1 MLGFITTMEALTVLA
16 FAIAAL
22 IIVGALLGIIAF
34 FKQYS
39 LRDSNVALQH
49 AVDELSA
56 KVDALSTTPSTV
68 AQTAVDT
75 APALKSDEIEGDA
88 TEALEADDKK
98 PAAETPPPLPPG
110 TPPEL
115 PNTEPSKSEPAKPER
130 KLNTESTI
138 GGKLTIWLGG
148 FTLAL
153 GGLFLALY
161 AIENA
166 ILGPTERV
174 VLSFGFG
181 VLIAAAGEWTR
192 RRTGIFALPGF
203 EKANIPATLTAGGI
217 FAMFGAVYA
226 AHALYDLLGPVLA
239 FIVLGALSLTTLALA
254 LIHGPGLAAIGLL
267 SAFIVPFLLDTTSDS
282 ITILALYVL
291 AVSVAALAVARLRG
305 WLWLAL
311 SAIGAMVLFG
321 TAFAIEAGHDQPYVV
336 DGFIAV
342 AFGLGFATF
351 VLGIGRKAA
360 EMVTQQTPR
369 PDWLATGVLSLLA
382 LLLLLTFDW
391 RKDMPLEVLEM
402 AVLFGIPLA
411 IAYTYPALR
420 FLVAL
425 PAALGVVRYLSLD
438 LPALRVS
445 QKLIEGPSLD
455 AIELA
460 GTVQT
465 FAFIG
470 IIAAAALM
478 LAGFWIALRSPTR
491 TVVAASTTISAIALY
506 LVAYVR
512 IEQLVS
518 SQMFA
523 LFGAVLAM
531 LLTSLALQLNARL
544 AEEAPGRDGTVAAGL
559 IGAIVSLAFAASVWL
574 RGPALTIALGL
585 IPLATTLVWQRF
597 PLSALRVFAVMALV
611 PYALRIVWD
620 PLIDQASVVEAPAL
634 INALLWGYGIPTLA
648 IASSAY
654 LLTKAKDDMFAQ
666 IMQAAAV
673 FFAVATVAALSL
685 HAIDPTFLFTTNEQ
699 ALTGTATLVLIGGAF
714 ALALTRIG
722 ATPRFAKLRLA
733 ADIVGIGGMLVGA
746 VGLFLAYNPIL
757 ESARD
762 PVEVGQGLLFNSL
775 TYAYLLPLIL
785 FTAVIWQGRNS
796 KNRWYIRTAIVFVAL
811 VGFAWVNLSI
821 RQVFSRNILTM
832 LPVDQTELYTYSVVW
847 LLIGLAVLGAGIILR
862 NLKLRAASGLVIVA
876 VVLKVFLLDLAG
888 LDGVLRALSFIG
900 LGLVLIC
907 IGFVYQRA
915 LRRTPTPA
923 GEEDSRDREKGGKL

>member
-1 MLGFITTMEALTVLA
+1 MEAFVFLA

-34 FKQYS
+34 FKQRS
-39 LRDSNVALQH
+39 LRDSNAALQR
-49 AVDELSA
+49 AVAELTA
-56 KVDALSTTPSTV
+56 KVETLYTQLSTATKSVEEPSHALESDEVEPEETEDATPS
-68 AQTAVDT
+68 
-75 APALKSDEIEGDA
+75 
-88 TEALEADDKK
+88 
-98 PAAETPPPLPPG
+98 AATPPPLPPISA
-110 TPPEL
+110 TPPE
-115 PNTEPSKSEPAKPER
+115 PPKAEPSKPER
-130 KLNTESTI
+130 KLDTESTI
-138 GGKLTIWLGG
+138 GGKLTIWVGG

-174 VLSFGFG
+174 LLGFGFG
-181 VLIAAAGEWTR
+181 ALLAAGGEWAR
-192 RRTGIFALPGF
+192 RRPGIFALPGF

-239 FIVLGALSLTTLALA
+239 FIVLAALALATLALA

-267 SAFIVPFLLDTTSDS
+267 SANVTPFLLNTTSDS
-282 ITILALYVL
+282 ISILALYVL

-321 TAFAIEAGHDQPYVV
+321 GAFAIEAGHDQPYVV

-360 EMVTQQTPR
+360 EMATHHTPK

-382 LLLLLTFDW
+382 LPLLLTFDW
-391 RKDMPLEVLEM
+391 RKDMLLEVLEM

-420 FLVAL
+420 FIVAL

-445 QKLIEGPSLD
+445 HKVLEGPSLD

-470 IIAAAALM
+470 VIAATALM
-478 LAGFWIALRSPTR
+478 LAGFWIALRSPAR

-512 IEQLVS
+512 IEQLAS

-544 AEEAPGRDGTVAAGL
+544 DEEAPGRDGTVAAGL
-559 IGAIVSLAFAASVWL
+559 VGAIVSLAFAASVWL
-574 RGPALTIALGL
+574 QGPALTIALGL

-597 PLSALRVFAVMALV
+597 PLIALRVFAVLALV

-620 PLIDQASVVEAPAL
+620 PLIDRASVVEAPAL
-634 INALLWGYGIPTLA
+634 INALLWGYGIPTLT
-648 IASSAY
+648 IAASAY
-654 LLTKAKDDMFAQ
+654 LLTRAKDDVFAQ

-673 FFAVATVAALSL
+673 FFAVATVVALSL
-685 HAIDPTFLFTTNEQ
+685 HAIDPTFRFTTNEQ
-699 ALTGTATLVLIGGAF
+699 ALMGTATLVLIGGAF

-733 ADIVGIGGMLVGA
+733 ADILGIGGMLVGA
-746 VGLFLAYNPIL
+746 AGLFVFYNPVL
-757 ESARD
+757 GRSLD
-762 PVEVGQGLLFNSL
+762 PVEVGQGLLFNRL
-775 TYAYLLPLIL
+775 AYAYLLPLIL
-785 FTAVIWQGRNS
+785 FAAVIWQGWNS
-796 KNRWYIRTAIVFVAL
+796 KSRWYICTATVFMAL
-811 VGFAWVNLSI
+811 LCFAWVNLSI
-821 RQVFSRNILTM
+821 RQTFNRNILTK
-832 LPVDQTELYTYSVVW
+832 LPVEQTELYTYSVVW
-847 LLIGLAVLGAGIILR
+847 LLIGLALLGAGIILR

-876 VVLKVFLLDLAG
+876 VVLKVFLLDLAE
-888 LDGVLRALSFIG
+888 LEGVLRALSFIG
-900 LGLVLIC
+900 LGLVLMG

-923 GEEDSRDREKGGKL
+923 GKEGFTKREENGKPSADQRGTP